1 MAELVDRRI
10 LGAIRAIDAV
20 TGTAI
25 RGPLKLTGPGLAFQR
40 TRSGTYAIV
49 GATGL
54 EAHLVAFDAP
64 PTLPAAETLPF
75 DFKIEDIVGNYL
87 PAAAAIRLP
96 RRWDPANGVRDA
108 MVPIDVALAPSAGR
122 DLSPSWAGVLANI
135 VDQSGQAIRGA
146 LVEVFA
152 AGSLTTRLGW
162 SLTNERG
169 LALVSVPGLPSLR
182 EVENDPNRPDDNQ
195 IVTAETAT
203 DIRVRVHADR
213 RWPVD
218 PLVLAAGGAGI
229 RTAIRNA
236 LALTPGRTDRVALT
250 MNLS

>member
-1 MAELVDRRI
+1 MAELIDRRI

-20 TGTAI
+20 TGMAI
-25 RGPLKLTGPGLAFQR
+25 RAPLKLTGPGLAFQR

-64 PTLPAAETLPF
+64 PSAPAAETLPF
-75 DFKIEDIVGNYL
+75 AFQIEDATGNYMS
-87 PAAAAIRLP
+87 AAAAIRLP
-96 RRWDPANGVRDA
+96 RRWDPLNGVRDT
-108 MVPIDVALAPSAGR
+108 MVPIDVALAPTAGR
-122 DLSPSWAGVLANI
+122 DLSPSCAGLLAHV
-135 VDQSGQAIRGA
+135 VDQSGQAVRGA

-152 AGSLTTRLGW
+152 AGGLTTRLGW

-182 EVENDPNRPDDNQ
+182 EIENDPNRPDDNQ

-203 DIRVRVHADR
+203 DIRVRAHADR

-218 PLVLAAGGAGI
+218 PVMLAAGGASI
-229 RTAIRNA
+229 RTANRNA
-236 LALTPGRTDRVALT
+236 VPLTPGRTDPVTLT
-250 MNLS
+250 IDLS